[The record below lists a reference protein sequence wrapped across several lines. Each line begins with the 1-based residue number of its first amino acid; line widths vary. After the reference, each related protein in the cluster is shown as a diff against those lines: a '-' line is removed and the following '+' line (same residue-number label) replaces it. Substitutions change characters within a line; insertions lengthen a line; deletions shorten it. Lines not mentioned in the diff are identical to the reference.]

1 MKYKISISGRGA
13 DMYIHKLNEEQ
24 QNVLSEASVDNVIKS
39 KMEYEDINEVLGH
52 PADESDDVYAGVYY
66 NGEWVILVHDEN
78 GKLVFESD
86 EDWHFNPEIDP
97 HHESLFEEE
106 VGYLI
111 VESYSKGTFFEY
123 ELETDEFDPNKLE
136 PVVVELNERFELLK
150 GVLYDGQEM
159 DFEWGDYDSRGYY
172 YYLTD

>member
-13 DMYIHKLNEEQ
+13 DMYVHKLNEEQ

-52 PADESDDVYAGVYY
+52 PADESDDVFAGVYQTDY
-66 NGEWVILVHDEN
+66 VIIVRDEN
-78 GKLVFESD
+78 DNLVFESD
-86 EDWHFNPEIDP
+86 EDWDFNPDAEY

-106 VGYLI
+106 GYLI
-111 VESYSKGTFFEY
+111 VESYCKGTFFEY
-123 ELETDEFDPNKLE
+123 ELEADEFDPDKLE
-136 PVVVELNERFELLK
+136 PVIVELNERLELLK
-150 GVLYDGQEM
+150 GIRYNGEEL
-159 DFEWGDYDSRGYY
+159 DFDWGDYDSRGYY